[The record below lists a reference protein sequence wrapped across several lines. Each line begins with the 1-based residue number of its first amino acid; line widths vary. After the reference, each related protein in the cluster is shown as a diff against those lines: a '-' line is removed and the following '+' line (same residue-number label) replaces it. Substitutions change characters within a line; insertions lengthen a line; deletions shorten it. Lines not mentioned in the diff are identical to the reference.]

1 MKNINSF
8 KKFESLVDDK
18 IQLLQDLSLELED
31 AGLQVEVINGTHTH
45 LLRDPRV
52 TIHSGSK
59 YSSDYKKYIIMRIT
73 DDNELFNADLY
84 FTDTIQDFI
93 ETLKSYGMNPR
104 GMSGGRNFALI
115 KFDKWGKM
123 TGSYF
128 KSNPIIESLEEDL
141 ILEDIEMILSELD
154 DYNLNFTVKTQ
165 YAYINND
172 QKHLIIISID
182 SEKLQSLI
190 DEEDDEEYIKLIDG
204 GSRINSENID
214 IIEQCVSYLK
224 SKLKPFG
231 KNILDDLDVNF
242 LQNSNNRRWF
252 TYSYP
257 RFINYIKSGNSVK
270 KLKFSFI
277 K

>member
-1 MKNINSF
+1 MRINTF
-8 KKFESLVDDK
+8 KIFESLVDDK
-18 IQLLQDLSLELED
+18 IQLLQDLSLELKD
-31 AGLQVEVINGTHTH
+31 AGLQVEVINGSHTH

-59 YSSDYKKYIIMRIT
+59 YSSDYKKYIIMKIT
-73 DDNELFNADLY
+73 DDDDLFNADLY

-104 GMSGGRNFALI
+104 SMSGGRNFALI

-128 KSNPIIESLEEDL
+128 KSNSIIESIDQDY
-141 ILEDIEMILSELD
+141 ILEDIKTILLELD
-154 DYNLNFTVKTQ
+154 YYNLKFT
-165 YAYINND
+165 INND
-172 QKHLIIISID
+172 QKHLIIINID
-182 SEKLQSLI
+182 SEKLESFI
-190 DEEDDEEYIKLIDG
+190 DEEDDEEYIKLIDN
-204 GSRINSENID
+204 GSRINSENIH

-224 SKLKPFG
+224 SKLKPLG
-231 KNILDDLDVNF
+231 KKDDLDVNF

-257 RFINYIKSGNSVK
+257 RFIHYIKSGNSVK
-270 KLKFSFI
+270 KLKFSFV

>member
-18 IQLLQDLSLELED
+18 IQLLKDLSLELED
-31 AGLQVEVINGTHTH
+31 DGLQVEIINGSDAH
-45 LLRDPRV
+45 LLGRYYPRGAS
-52 TIHSGSK
+52 IMNK
-59 YSSDYKKYIIMRIT
+59 DRKYIIMRIT

-128 KSNPIIESLEEDL
+128 KSNPIIESIEEDL

-154 DYNLNFTVKTQ
+154 DYNLHFT
-165 YAYINND
+165 INND
-172 QKHLIIISID
+172 QKHLIIVNID
-182 SEKLQSLI
+182 SEKIHSFT
-190 DEEDDEEYIKLIDG
+190 DEYGEEYDVMRSDG
-204 GSRINSENID
+204 GIINSENIY

-224 SKLKPFG
+224 SKLKPLG

-257 RFINYIKSGNSVK
+257 RFIHYIKSGNSVK
-270 KLKFSFI
+270 KLKFSFV